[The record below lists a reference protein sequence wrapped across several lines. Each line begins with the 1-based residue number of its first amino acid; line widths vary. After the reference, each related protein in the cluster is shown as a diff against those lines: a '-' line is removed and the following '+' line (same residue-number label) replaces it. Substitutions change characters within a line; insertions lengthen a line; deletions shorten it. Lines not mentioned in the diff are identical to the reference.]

1 MKKVSFTGLNRIA
14 YPAMFLLLSAKI
26 ELQIGEIL
34 NWNYLKA
41 LPEFLCKS
49 EKEKERKN
57 ISIGDVEWDRCRLN
71 IFSGVVE

>member
-1 MKKVSFTGLNRIA
+1 MKKVSFIGLNRIT

-41 LPEFLCKS
+41 LSEFLCKS
-49 EKEKERKN
+49 EKEKEKEKRGEK
-57 ISIGDVEWDRCRLN
+57 ILA
-71 IFSGVVE
+71 